1 MPIEARSGNHD
12 TASADMTPTPSEA
25 SRCYGWL
32 ARTTRPLGFLALA
45 TILTL
50 AGCANT
56 HTVEVTPKLGSANL
70 ISGVEMTVPVGG
82 TRRPDGPPVAL
93 CLRDAAGQC
102 LTGRQVLGWGLLAAA
117 VVGIAIVTF
126 DKDDLCDDWPNG
138 WYSPLE
144 ARRGPQGQFTCNTND
159 ANERGEWLCA
169 CLTDV

>member
-1 MPIEARSGNHD
+1 MPIEARGGNHD
-12 TASADMTPTPSEA
+12 TASADMTPTPSAA
-25 SRCYGWL
+25 SRGCGWL
-32 ARTTRPLGFLALA
+32 ARKTRPLGFLALA
-45 TILTL
+45 ALLTL

-82 TRRPDGPPVAL
+82 TRRPDRPPVAL

-102 LTGRQVLGWGLLAAA
+102 LTGGQVLGWGLLAAA
-117 VVGIAIVTF
+117 VVGLAIVTL

-144 ARRGPQGQFTCNTND
+144 ARRGPQGQFTCNAND
-159 ANERGEWLCA
+159 PNERGELLCA

>member
-1 MPIEARSGNHD
+1 MSIAARGGNRG
-12 TASADMTPTPSEA
+12 TASADMTPKRSDA
-25 SRCYGWL
+25 SGAWEWL
-32 ARTTRPLGFLALA
+32 AHQTRLLVFLAIA
-45 TILTL
+45 AVLTV
-50 AGCANT
+50 AGCANI

-82 TRRPDGPPVAL
+82 TRQPAGPPIAL

-102 LTGRQVLGWGLLAAA
+102 LTGGQVLGWGLLAAA

-144 ARRGPQGQFTCNTND
+144 ARRGPQGQFTCNTNEPN
-159 ANERGEWLCA
+159 AQGEWLCA

>member
-1 MPIEARSGNHD
+1 MPIGARGGNH
-12 TASADMTPTPSEA
+12 AAADMIPTPSDATRA
-25 SRCYGWL
+25 SGLL
-32 ARTTRPLGFLALA
+32 ARGLRPAAFLAIAA
-45 TILTL
+45 TLTL
-50 AGCANT
+50 AGCANM

-70 ISGVEMTVPVGG
+70 ITGVEMTVPVGG
-82 TRRPDGPPVAL
+82 TRHPEGPPLAL

-102 LTGRQVLGWGLLAAA
+102 LTGGQVLGWGLLAAA
-117 VVGIAIVTF
+117 VVGLAVVTL

-159 ANERGEWLCA
+159 TNERGEWLCA

>member
-1 MPIEARSGNHD
+1 MAIAARGRNHAA
-12 TASADMTPTPSEA
+12 ASADMSPTPSDA
-25 SRCYGWL
+25 SRAHGWL
-32 ARTTRPLGFLALA
+32 VRTMRPVGFLALA
-45 TILTL
+45 ATLTL

-70 ISGVEMTVPVGG
+70 ISGVEMSVPIGG
-82 TRRPDGPPVAL
+82 TPPPDGPPVAL

-102 LTGRQVLGWGLLAAA
+102 LTGGQVLGWGLLAVA
-117 VVGIAIVTF
+117 VVGLAVITF

-144 ARRGPQGQFTCNTND
+144 ARRGPQGQFTCNSND
-159 ANERGEWLCA
+159 PNERGEWLCA